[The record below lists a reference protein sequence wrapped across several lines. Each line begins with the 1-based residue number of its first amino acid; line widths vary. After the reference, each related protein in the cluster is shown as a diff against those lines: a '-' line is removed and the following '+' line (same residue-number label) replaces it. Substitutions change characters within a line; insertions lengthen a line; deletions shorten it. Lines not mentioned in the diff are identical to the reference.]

1 MIPYSKRPRPDG
13 ACVRDGAVQSKLY
26 TEETKGVALC
36 WIFFWSGSAI
46 SISFS
51 WATGCMPGTGPCGS
65 WSSWPAAALL
75 ALTVLSFRSGVAA
88 VGVLLAVVWAAWAFH
103 FFVTLL
109 HRRPKPQ
116 KRGWNSAFGKH
127 I

>member
-1 MIPYSKRPRPDG
+1 MLDFLLEWLSDFYFFFLGDWLYARHRALWVVVEL
-13 ACVRDGAVQSKLY
+13 ACG
-26 TEETKGVALC
+26 
-36 WIFFWSGSAI
+36 
-46 SISFS
+46 
-51 WATGCMPGTGPCGS
+51 
-65 WSSWPAAALL
+65 AALL